1 VRTPAELL
9 ALHDDQIRAGIA
21 RRLPPRWAPSWDGP
35 VLRAAPPAGPGF
47 AFAHDLAGLD
57 EPGLDAL
64 IARTR
69 DYFAARG
76 QAFEWKAYGHDRADL
91 ADRLRRS
98 GFAPEEVETVLVGRS
113 TDLAGAGQAPDGV
126 RIRAT
131 TDDADL
137 RRIAAME
144 SAVWGVDWSR
154 LAGDLREHID
164 AAPDDVVVL
173 VAEAGDEVVSAA
185 WLVPATGT
193 DFGVLRGGTTTAA
206 WRRRGIYRAL
216 VERRARSAADRG
228 VPYLMVE
235 ASADSRPIL
244 ERVGMVAV
252 TTTTPWVWSPEPST
266 ST

>member
-1 VRTPAELL
+1 VSTPADLL
-9 ALHDDQIRAGIA
+9 TLHDEQIRAGLA
-21 RRLPPRWAPSWDGP
+21 RRLPPGWAQSADGP
-35 VLRAAPPAGPGF
+35 VLRAAPPSGSGF
-47 AFAHDLAGLD
+47 AFADDLADLD
-57 EPGLDAL
+57 VAGLDAL

-76 QAFEWKAYGHDRADL
+76 QAFEWKAYGHDRPDL
-91 ADRLRRS
+91 ADRLRRA
-98 GFAPEEVETVLVGRS
+98 GFAPDDVETVMVGRS
-113 TDLAGAGQAPDGV
+113 ADLAGSGPAPAGV

-144 SAVWGVDWSR
+144 SDVWGVDWSR
-154 LAGDLREHID
+154 LATDLRARID
-164 AAPDDVVVL
+164 SAPDDVLVL
-173 VAEAGDEVVSAA
+173 VAEAGGAVVSAA
-185 WLVPATGT
+185 WLVPAAGT

-216 VERRARSAADRG
+216 VARRARHAAERG
-228 VPYLMVE
+228 IRYLMVE

-252 TTTTPWVWSPEPST
+252 TTTTPWMWTPEPST